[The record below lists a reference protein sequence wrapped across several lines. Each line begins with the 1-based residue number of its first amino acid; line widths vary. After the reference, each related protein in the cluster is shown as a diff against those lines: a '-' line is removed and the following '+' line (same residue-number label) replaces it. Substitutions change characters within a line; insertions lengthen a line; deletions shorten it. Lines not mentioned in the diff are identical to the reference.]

1 MAKLEI
7 SVNLNETRY
16 NGSNQIFK
24 ILCFEHLCFLYKQLF
39 SQISIFSK
47 YNSVSLCSY
56 ISIVISIF
64 VIGLLS

>member
-24 ILCFEHLCFLYKQLF
+24 ILCFEHLYFYISILF
-39 SQISIFSK
+39 SQISIFNK

>member
-24 ILCFEHLCFLYKQLF
+24 ILCFEHLYFYISILF
-39 SQISIFSK
+39 SQISIFNK
-47 YNSVSLCSY
+47 YNNVSLCSY
-56 ISIVISIF
+56 VSIVISIF

>member
-24 ILCFEHLCFLYKQLF
+24 ILCFEHLYFYISILF
-39 SQISIFSK
+39 SQISI
-47 YNSVSLCSY
+47 L
-56 ISIVISIF
+56 ISTTVLVYAAIYP
-64 VIGLLS
+64 LLYLFLL